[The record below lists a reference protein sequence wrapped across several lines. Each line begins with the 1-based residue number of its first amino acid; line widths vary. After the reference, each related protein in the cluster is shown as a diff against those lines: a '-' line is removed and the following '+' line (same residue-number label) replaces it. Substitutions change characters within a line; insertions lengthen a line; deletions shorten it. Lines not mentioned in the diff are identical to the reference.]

1 MFRTALFPTD
11 FSDVSRKALDCI
23 QELHQGGLQRIVLL
37 HVIDRRGLDALERY
51 AAADSLP
58 LEQRILQ
65 EAEEELRTLTRELEQ
80 SGLQVSTQVA
90 VGFPVGEI
98 LKAESGDVDL
108 IVIGSHGKSNV
119 EEMFLG
125 SVSEKVVRR
134 CTKPVLIV
142 KR

>member
-11 FSDVSRKALDCI
+11 FSDVSKKAMDCLL
-23 QELHQGGLQRIVLL
+23 ELRQGGLQRVVLL

-51 AAADSLP
+51 VTAESLE
-58 LEQRILQ
+58 LEQNILR
-65 EAEEELRTLTRELEQ
+65 EAEEELGILSRELEQ
-80 SGLQVSTQVA
+80 GGLQVTTRVE

-125 SVSEKVVRR
+125 SVSEKVARR